1 MRKLVALASF
11 VIAACI
17 VPIPNSAGATCLTE
31 SECSAL
37 LAIMEPNIQVLRGKV
52 ATSKSNASAAIAARN
67 LCNALD
73 VSTVALAEAKNN
85 CINIATDASLS
96 ATEGQEF
103 ATAKLQEAIDQQAT
117 IRSQLTK
124 IVNENTAR
132 AAAAAEKTDA
142 GQVEVTPT
150 PLPSRTP
157 TIPIAIG
164 DPIGAI
170 GGTPT
175 PTPTPTPKETG
186 TAVTWLDECELSN
199 QLAQNFAYSKLVAIA
214 ISDVGLGKSDRAL
227 LNEAGK
233 LLRFPCKSITS
244 KNWSLIKASR
254 AKAITTMNTKLMAAV
269 KRLEGS
275 GKSTKI
281 NCYRNGSIKIVSGIK
296 PKCPTGY
303 KLL

>member
-37 LAIMEPNIQVLRGKV
+37 LAIIEPNIQVLRGNV
-52 ATSKSNASAAIAARN
+52 ATSESNARAAIAARN

-73 VSTVALAEAKNN
+73 ASTVALAEAKNN
-85 CINIATDASLS
+85 CINIAIDASLS
-96 ATEGQEF
+96 ATAGQDL

-124 IVNENTAR
+124 IVNGNTAR

-175 PTPTPTPKETG
+175 PTPTPKETG

-214 ISDVGLGKSDRAL
+214 ISDVGLSKSDRAL

-233 LLRFPCKSITS
+233 LLRFPCKSINS

-254 AKAITTMNTKLMAAV
+254 AKAITSMNTKLMAAV